1 MNFEIYKENGK
12 WIIKN
17 KNGQIFKSE
26 DGSSLEDINIIDL
39 ATTLMTFQGIKVS
52 VDWTKQ

>member
-17 KNGQIFKSE
+17 EKGQIFKSE
-26 DGSSLEDINIIDL
+26 DDSSLEDINIIDL
-39 ATTLMTFQGIKVS
+39 ATTLMTFQDIKVS

>member
-17 KNGQIFKSE
+17 EKGQIFKSE
-26 DGSSLEDINIIDL
+26 DDSSLEDINIIDL

-52 VDWTKQ
+52 IDWTK